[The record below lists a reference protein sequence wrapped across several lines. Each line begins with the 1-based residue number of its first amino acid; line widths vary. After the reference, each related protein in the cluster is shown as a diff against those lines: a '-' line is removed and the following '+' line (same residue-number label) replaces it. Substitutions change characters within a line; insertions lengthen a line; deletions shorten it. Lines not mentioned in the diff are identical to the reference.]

1 MASIFD
7 NFSTLNMTPQEIK
20 QLQLR
25 QAAGGLMGTLEGEY
39 IPRAEGIEDRAS
51 RPRLGVDPVAEQYGS
66 RVDPNAKSGTMY
78 GGRNGGPVSEDIDA
92 ARTKPSAATRWTPD
106 GMPHPED
113 APMRGSDFK
122 GVPESR
128 PLMEAADEVGKLAKF
143 GRVASKALGPVGVLV
158 DAASAD
164 EAVAPELTPEQEQEM
179 ARMAVSNMAPQVR
192 QDAVDFAGGVADRAV
207 NQAMGRGNPIDLRD
221 PQAPRSN
228 LFDQSRSPRQETVPD
243 QPAVEET
250 PVGPAVAANPQT
262 APQRVASQ
270 IQQREA
276 AQQQIA
282 QATTQQLSEG
292 SLTRP
297 AAAEAVVQADAQRK
311 GVTLTPEQTK
321 TAVASELESMKS
333 MDNSQLGNYLSYALI
348 AGGLIASFVDKSGET
363 GQMFAQSFN
372 KQLDRNLVEGQARR
386 KEAAAKAK
394 MEYEMAKDERDYGQK
409 ERDLQRKVGDSESRR
424 AYQQEQTEIDREG
437 LQIRR
442 QGQAQS
448 AAYNAARL
456 AQGERGQDRADA
468 RAAQQQA
475 NWEKMFGFKEAES
488 QARLQQGEERLRQA
502 DEANLIAA
510 TRAQAAANKGPG
522 MTTKDA
528 EAAIEAT
535 ADAQGVKLDKA
546 VVKAAGQQLRQH
558 ASNNAKAVQDNPT
571 GIINQILQGSQYQ
584 VEPGYPRPFWFD
596 KSPSVNLKQ

>member
-20 QLQLR
+20 ALQLR

-39 IPRAEGIEDRAS
+39 IPRAEGIEDSTS
-51 RPRLGVDPVAEQYGS
+51 RPRLGADPVAEQYGS

-128 PLMEAADEVGKLAKF
+128 PLMQAADEVGKLAKF
-143 GRVASKALGPVGVLV
+143 GRIAGKALGPVGVLMDV
-158 DAASAD
+158 ANPESVGDA
-164 EAVAPELTPEQEQEM
+164 ELTPEQEQEM
-179 ARMAVSNMAPQVR
+179 ARVAVSNMAPQVR
-192 QDAVDFAGGVADRAV
+192 QDAVDFAQGVSDRAV

-228 LFDQSRSPRQETVPD
+228 LFDQSRSPRVPE

-250 PVGPAVAANPQT
+250 PVGPAAMANPQT
-262 APQRVASQ
+262 EPQKVAAG

-282 QATTQQLSEG
+282 QVTTQQLSDG
-292 SLTRP
+292 TLTRP
-297 AAAEAVVQADAQRK
+297 KAAEAVVQADAQRK
-311 GVTLTPEQTK
+311 GVTLTPDQTK
-321 TAVASELESMKS
+321 EAVAGELESMKS
-333 MDNSQLGNYLSYALI
+333 MDNSQLGKYLSYALI
-348 AGGLIASFVDKSGET
+348 AGGLIASFVDKSGEA
-363 GQMFAQSFN
+363 GQAFN
-372 KQLDRNLVEGQARR
+372 QGFQKQMDRNLVEGQARR
-386 KEAAAKAK
+386 KEEAAKAK
-394 MEYEMAKDERDYGQK
+394 LKYEMAKDERDYGQK
-409 ERDLQRKVGDSESRR
+409 ERDLQRKVGDSESLREYR
-424 AYQQEQTEIDREG
+424 NTQTDIDREG

-442 QGQAQS
+442 QGQAQT
-448 AAYNAARL
+448 AAYQNARL
-456 AQGERGQDRADA
+456 AQTAAGQDRADA
-468 RAAQQQA
+468 RAAQQQD

-488 QARLQQGEERLRQA
+488 QARMRQGEERLRQG

-510 TRAQAAANKGPG
+510 RRVQAAANKGPG

-528 EAAIEAT
+528 EDAVEAT

-546 VVKAAGQQLRQH
+546 VVKAAAQQLRQH
-558 ASNNAKAVQDNPT
+558 ASNNAQAVQSNPT

-584 VEPGYPRPFWFD
+584 ATPGQPRPFWFD
-596 KSPSVNLKQ
+596 KAPSVNLKQ